1 MKRIKLFEAFSN
13 SDKIEAA
20 NHLLLCWSVKA
31 FIKQKKLKFKIR
43 SNGWGTH
50 VNLTLYY
57 DGCYFDYLILRDE
70 LDIHCGSSLKNFL
83 FSKEIYNSYDF
94 ARARDLREAAKEVI
108 KKLYHE
114 KN

>member
-1 MKRIKLFEAFSN
+1 LLEREGIYKR
-13 SDKIEAA
+13 
-20 NHLLLCWSVKA
+20 
-31 FIKQKKLKFKIR
+31 KKLKFKIR

-83 FSKEIYNSYDF
+83 FSKEIYNSGELVYYNEK
-94 ARARDLREAAKEVI
+94 DLGKAAKEVI